1 MEIYI
6 LRHGKA
12 EERPSGI
19 SSDAKRRLTESG
31 RDEMEQIAS
40 GITALGI
47 RPGRIISS
55 PLVRAR
61 ETAEIVRGRLLLERD
76 SGQSPNRVSIW
87 QELKPESDVSG
98 AHRRLAAMAPDSGVM
113 LVGHEPHLSSLA
125 SSMIT
130 RRLGRYDARAAPGR
144 TAARDR
150 RAYGDA
156 PDAAI
161 NLKKGG
167 LAIIRANADAQM
179 MSGFLRSLMTPK
191 QLRLCRR
198 AAR

>member
-31 RDEMEQIAS
+31 RSEMEQVAS

-47 RPGRIISS
+47 RPDRIISS

-61 ETAEIVRGRLLLERD
+61 ETAEIIRGRLLLERD
-76 SGQSPNRVSIW
+76 SGRSPTRVGIW
-87 QELKPESDVSG
+87 QELKPESDVLG
-98 AHRRLAAMAPDSGVM
+98 AHGRLAAMAPDSGVM

-130 RRLGRYDARAAPGR
+130 RRPGR
-144 TAARDR
+144 AAARDR
-150 RAYGDA
+150 RAYADA

-167 LAIIRANADAQM
+167 LAIIRANADAQVM
-179 MSGFLRSLMTPK
+179 RGFLRSLMTPK

-198 AAR
+198 AAH

>member
-31 RDEMEQIAS
+31 RNEMEQVAS
-40 GITALGI
+40 GIAALGI
-47 RPGRIISS
+47 RPDRIISS

-76 SGQSPNRVSIW
+76 SGRGPSRVGIW
-87 QELKPESDVSG
+87 QELKPESDVLG
-98 AHRRLAAMAPDSGVM
+98 AHGRLAAMAPDSGVM

-130 RRLGRYDARAAPGR
+130 RRSGRHDARETSGR
-144 TAARDR
+144 TATRDR
-150 RAYGDA
+150 RAYADA

-167 LAIIRANADAQM
+167 LAIIRANADARVM
-179 MSGFLRSLMTPK
+179 RGFLRSLMTPK

-198 AAR
+198 AAH

>member
-1 MEIYI
+1 VEIYI

-31 RDEMEQIAS
+31 RSEMEQIAS
-40 GITALGI
+40 GIAALGI
-47 RPGRIISS
+47 RPDRIISS

-76 SGQSPNRVSIW
+76 SGRSPARVGIW
-87 QELKPESDVSG
+87 QELKPESDVLG
-98 AHRRLAAMAPDSGVM
+98 AHGRLAAMAPDSGVM

-130 RRLGRYDARAAPGR
+130 RRSGR
-144 TAARDR
+144 TEARDR
-150 RAYGDA
+150 RAYADA

-167 LAIIRANADAQM
+167 LAIIRANADARVM
-179 MSGFLRSLMTPK
+179 RGFLRSLVTPK

>member
-12 EERPSGI
+12 EERSSGI

-31 RDEMEQIAS
+31 RNEMEQIAS

-47 RPGRIISS
+47 RPDRIISS

-76 SGQSPNRVSIW
+76 SGRSPTRVGIW
-87 QELKPESDVSG
+87 QELKPESDVLG
-98 AHRRLAAMAPDSGVM
+98 AHGRLAAMAPDSGVM

-130 RRLGRYDARAAPGR
+130 RRSGR

-150 RAYGDA
+150 REYVDA
-156 PDAAI
+156 PAAAI

-167 LAIIRANADAQM
+167 LAIIRANADARVM
-179 MSGFLRSLMTPK
+179 RGFLRSLMTPK

>member
-12 EERPSGI
+12 EERSSSI

-31 RDEMEQIAS
+31 RNEMEQIAS

-47 RPGRIISS
+47 RPDRIISS

-76 SGQSPNRVSIW
+76 SGRSPTRVGIW
-87 QELKPESDVSG
+87 QELKPESDVLG
-98 AHRRLAAMAPDSGVM
+98 AHGRLAAMAPDLGVM

-130 RRLGRYDARAAPGR
+130 RRSGL
-144 TAARDR
+144 TTTRDR
-150 RAYGDA
+150 REYVDA

-167 LAIIRANADAQM
+167 LAIIRANADARVM
-179 MSGFLRSLMTPK
+179 GGFLRSLMTPK

>member
-31 RDEMEQIAS
+31 RNEMEQVAS
-40 GITALGI
+40 GIAALGI
-47 RPGRIISS
+47 RPDRIISS

-61 ETAEIVRGRLLLERD
+61 ETAEIIRGRLLLEQD
-76 SGQSPNRVSIW
+76 SGRGPARIGIW
-87 QELKPESDVSG
+87 QELKPESDVLG
-98 AHRRLAAMAPDSGVM
+98 AHGRLAAMAPDSGVM

-130 RRLGRYDARAAPGR
+130 RRPGR
-144 TAARDR
+144 TAARDM
-150 RAYGDA
+150 RAYADA

-167 LAIIRANADAQM
+167 LAIIRANADARVM
-179 MSGFLRSLMTPK
+179 RGFLRSLMTPK